1 MFNIATTYLFHIFQR
16 AIKYK
21 EFLTCVVGVPPGLQL
36 GMCNTEFY
44 LEIIGMRLGSAVG
57 SA

>member
-1 MFNIATTYLFHIFQR
+1 MFCVAATYLLHLFQT

-21 EFLTCVVGVPPGLQL
+21 EYLTCVVSVPPDLQL